1 MSQFINDID
10 MIFDFLLDIL
20 SDVWI
25 LFTTNYLLMLVLAV
39 WIIYKVMK
47 LYKLF

>member
-1 MSQFINDID
+1 MSQFISDIN
-10 MIFDFLLDIL
+10 MIFDFLLGIL